1 MPFEIMQ
8 WNCRGLISKWAEVKP
23 FLAEKSSDAMC
34 IQETH
39 FLPADQYDF
48 RINNYTIFNCY
59 SNDNIRKGGACI
71 YIKNDY
77 PHFQVQLNTSL
88 QAVACSVRIGRM
100 RVTICSLYLPPN
112 ESFLYAD
119 LNDLTSQLPQP
130 YIMCSDA
137 NSKHFLWG
145 SDRCDRR
152 GGIWEQLIRQHALN
166 VLNTG
171 CPTRLDDY
179 TGLWSHID
187 ITLSTSDIGQY
198 MEWRTDDDLCSSDH
212 CPIYVSCDL
221 NERTPTGENTFH
233 GWNIN
238 KAKWTEFQERCQLRF
253 CAELGI
259 DNCSIMTEELVQ
271 TASECVPQRT
281 GKSKYSCPWW
291 TEECKTAI
299 RERKKA
305 LNRFRRTR
313 LTALLMEY
321 KRAKA
326 KARQVIRRAKKE
338 SWEKLLHMFNY
349 RTPVRQ
355 LWEVIRKFTKK
366 ERIQRALPVLNIGG
380 NIIDDPHDVG
390 NALGRFFSDISSST
404 NYRPN
409 FQTRLR
415 LMSESVPELS
425 SDNHESYNDVFNI
438 DELKRSVTEC
448 GNTSIGPDK
457 VHYAFFKHLTETQL
471 LEILNLINYIWTT
484 EIFPLEWKHS
494 IVIPILKPGKPGNKP
509 ESYRPIQL
517 TSCFCKLMER
527 MVAKRLNWYVEHNN
541 MISKYQCA
549 FKKGRSTIDHLLRLE
564 SEIRKGFFYNRYT
577 LAVFLDLKSAYNLT
591 STVAL
596 LTKMHTLGFRGRM
609 MNFLKGYL
617 DERTFQVKCGGL
629 SDIHTQENGL
639 VQGGVISPVLFNIAI
654 NDIFANVPEH
664 ISKALCADD
673 CSMWVQGRHIRVLIE
688 DMQYA
693 LDEVSRWTDNWGF
706 IFTPPKCNA
715 VIFRRY
721 MKSRELLNIPELKIY
736 DQPLEYLEHV
746 KFLGVILDTRLN
758 YNRHIQYV
766 KSKSLKRISLL
777 KCLAGRGCGAD
788 RTVLLRIYKSM
799 IRPIL
804 DYGSQILDGPG
815 NKAVEGLESIQNTCL
830 RIVTGALRTSPILP
844 LLVETNIFPL
854 YMRRMDLSLRYCMKM
869 QGRDDHPCQELID
882 DESALHTVDR
892 SYMKRI
898 SGFPLYE
905 RLAETCDNLTFVFPH
920 DIVYKQ
926 RTIPTWELGRCKLEK
941 LTEEKKDLVNPI
953 QIQCAFQEYRQQHT
967 EYDFIFTDGSKS
979 IEGVGCAFIHGDRHE
994 KHKLPE
1000 VCSIFTAESVA
1011 ILQTLQYIQTNEIHK
1026 CVVCT
1031 DSLSVVTALKD
1042 ITSEHPVLIEVMSL
1056 YHRITENGS
1065 DVIVLWIPGH
1075 CGIIGNEKAD
1085 RLAKAAIF
1093 SDQTLE
1099 CRVGYREYFPI
1110 LRQSLREYFNQ
1121 LWSNYNPH
1129 TNLKEIKEEVGN
1141 WDTSRRQNR
1150 REEIVLCRLRLGHS
1164 RLTHSYIMD
1173 REPRPQCSRCRSPL
1187 SIKHILIEC
1196 PEYTRQRTPIV
1207 TSCNQHQI
1215 PVTLRSVLGDEYPDI
1230 IDEVF
1235 KFLRDCQLLKL
1246 L

>member
-1 MPFEIMQ
+1 MPFEIIQ

-23 FLAEKSSDAMC
+23 FLTERSSGAIC

-39 FLPADQYDF
+39 FLPTDQYDF
-48 RINNYTIFNCY
+48 RLQNYTEFNCY
-59 SNDNIRKGGACI
+59 SNDIIRKGGVCV
-71 YIKNDY
+71 YVKNDY
-77 PHFQVQLNTSL
+77 PHFQVQLNTTL
-88 QAVACSVRIGRM
+88 QAVACRVRIGRI
-100 RVTICSLYLPPN
+100 RITICSLYLPPN
-112 ESFLYAD
+112 EPFLYAD
-119 LNDLTSQLPQP
+119 LCDLLTQLPQP
-130 YIMCSDA
+130 YIICSDA
-137 NSKHFLWG
+137 NSKHLLWG

-152 GGIWEQLIRQHALN
+152 GGIWEQVIRQHALN
-166 VLNTG
+166 VLNNG

-187 ITLSTSDIGQY
+187 VTLSTSDIGQY
-198 MEWRTDDDLCSSDH
+198 MEWRTDDDLRSSDH
-212 CPIYVSCDL
+212 CPIYVSCDV
-221 NERTPTGENTFH
+221 NEGAPSGENLFH

-253 CAELGI
+253 CDEIGME
-259 DNCSIMTEELVQ
+259 NCAVMTEELIK

-281 GKSKYSCPWW
+281 GRSKYSCPWW
-291 TEECKTAI
+291 TEECKAAI

-313 LTALLMEY
+313 LTALLMDY

-390 NALGRFFSDISSST
+390 NALGKFFSDLSSST

-409 FQTRLR
+409 FQTQLR
-415 LMSESVPELS
+415 LMSERLPEFS
-425 SDNHESYNDVFNI
+425 SDNHEVYNAEFNI
-438 DELKRSVTEC
+438 DELMRSITEC
-448 GNTSIGPDK
+448 GNTSVGPDK
-457 VHYAFFKHLTETQL
+457 VHYAFFKHMTESQMH
-471 LEILNLINYIWTT
+471 EILNLINYIWTS
-484 EIFPLEWKHS
+484 EIFPLAWKHS

-527 MVAKRLNWYVEHNN
+527 MVAKRLNWYVDHNQ

-549 FKKGRSTIDHLLRLE
+549 FKKGRCTIDHLIRLE
-564 SEIRKGFFYNRYT
+564 SEVRKGYFYNKYT

-591 STVAL
+591 STVTL
-596 LTKMHTLGFRGRM
+596 LTKMHALGFRGRLM
-609 MNFLKGYL
+609 KFLQGYL
-617 DERTFQVKCGGL
+617 EGRTFQVKCGGL
-629 SDIHTQENGL
+629 SEVHNQENGL

-654 NDIFANVPEH
+654 NDIFSDIPEH
-664 ISKALCADD
+664 ISRALYADD
-673 CSMWVQGRHIRVLIE
+673 CSMWIQGRHIRGLIE
-688 DMQYA
+688 EMQGA
-693 LDEVSRWTDNWGF
+693 LDQISRWTDKWGF
-706 IFTPPKCNA
+706 IFTPQKCNA
-715 VIFRRY
+715 IIFRRY

-736 DQPLEYLEHV
+736 DQPLEYQDHV

-758 YNRHIQYV
+758 YNRHVQFV
-766 KSKSLKRISLL
+766 KTKALKRISIL

-788 RTVLLRIYKSM
+788 RTVLLRIYKTM

-804 DYGSQILDGPG
+804 DYANQILDGPG
-815 NKAVEGLESIQNTCL
+815 NKTVEGLESIQNTCL
-830 RIVTGALRTSPILP
+830 RIATGALRTSPILP
-844 LLVETNIFPL
+844 LLVETNIYPL
-854 YMRRMDLSLRYCMKM
+854 HMRRMDLTLRYCMKI
-869 QGRDDHPCQELID
+869 QDRSDHPCEKLID

-892 SYMKRI
+892 DYMKRI
-898 SGFPLYE
+898 SGFPVYE
-905 RLAETCDNLTFVFPH
+905 RLMETCEKMDFAFPR
-920 DIVYKQ
+920 DVVYKQ
-926 RTIPTWELGRCKLEK
+926 RTIPTWKISRCKLEK
-941 LTEEKKDLVNPI
+941 LTGVKKDMIDPI
-953 QIQCAFQEYRQQHT
+953 HIQCMFQEYRQEHLDF
-967 EYDFIFTDGSKS
+967 EFIFTDGSKS
-979 IEGVGCAFIHGDRHE
+979 AAGVGCAFIHENRSD
-994 KHKLPE
+994 KYKLPE
-1000 VCSIFTAESVA
+1000 LCSIFTAEAVA
-1011 ILQTLQYIQTNEIHK
+1011 ILKVLQYVQLHGIQK
-1026 CVVCT
+1026 CVICT
-1031 DSLSVVTALKD
+1031 DSMSVVTALKD
-1042 ITSEHPVLIEVMSL
+1042 ISSEHPVLIDVISL
-1056 YHRITENGS
+1056 YHQLTVNGS
-1065 DVIVLWIPGH
+1065 DIIIMWIPGH
-1075 CGIIGNEKAD
+1075 CHILGNEKAD
-1085 RLAKAAIF
+1085 RLAKAAVY

-1099 CRVGYREYFPI
+1099 LQVGYQEFFPI
-1110 LRQSLREYFNQ
+1110 LRQKLREYFNQ
-1121 LWSNYNPH
+1121 LWVNYNPN
-1129 TNLKEIKEEVGN
+1129 TSLKEIKEMTGH
-1141 WDTSRRQNR
+1141 WDTSKRQNR

-1235 KFLRDCQLLKL
+1235 KFLRECQLLKL